1 MIDRYAAV
9 PLYHQIYL
17 QLRDEIL
24 SGQRSFGS
32 ALPTE
37 QELSAL
43 FDVSRIT
50 ARRVLSE
57 LAQHHYV
64 ERKRRLGT
72 RVTFKSP
79 AKPIEANIDQA
90 VDSLLAFGQNTTV
103 SVIEVSTDTPS
114 PTVASALHLPPNQ
127 QVIRAIR
134 IRHLDGE
141 PLGYVVSYVP
151 ADLVDV
157 ITEKSLGE
165 APILR
170 LLENAG
176 YKAKYAEQ
184 TISAVEAESR
194 IAQALTI
201 EPRAALLRI
210 SRTVYDRNDR
220 PFLLTFAH
228 YRSDKF
234 HIRIDLHDPEGPAS
248 TRSAKASPVVSAG
261 GDGTVSG
268 G

>member
-24 SGQRSFGS
+24 SGQRPFGS

-57 LAQHHYV
+57 LAQQHYV

-90 VDSLLAFGQNTTV
+90 VDSLLAFGQTTTV

-114 PTVASALHLPPNQ
+114 PMVASALHLPPNQ

-151 ADLVDV
+151 ADLVNV
-157 ITEKSLGE
+157 ITEQSLEE

-176 YKAKYAEQ
+176 YKAKHAEQ

-234 HIRIDLHDPEGPAS
+234 HIRIDLHDPEGPTS
-248 TRSAKASPVVSAG
+248 SRSGKASPVVSAG
-261 GDGTVSG
+261 ADDIL
-268 G
+268 

>member
-1 MIDRYAAV
+1 MIDRHAAL

-24 SGQRSFGS
+24 SGQRPFGS

-37 QELSAL
+37 QELSEL
-43 FDVSRIT
+43 HDVSRIT

-57 LAQHHYV
+57 LAQQHFV

-72 RVTFKSP
+72 RVIFKSP

-90 VDSLLAFGQNTTV
+90 VDSLLAFGQKTTV
-103 SVIEVSTDTPS
+103 SVVEVATDMPS
-114 PTVASALHLPPNQ
+114 PTVASALHLLPDQ
-127 QVIRAIR
+127 EVIRAVR

-151 ADLVDV
+151 ADLVNV
-157 ITEKSLGE
+157 ISEKSLAE

-176 YKAKYAEQ
+176 YKAKHAEQ
-184 TISAVEAESR
+184 TISAIEAEPR
-194 IAQALTI
+194 IAQALDI
-201 EPRAALLRI
+201 EPRAALLRV
-210 SRTVYDRNDR
+210 SRTVYGKDDR
-220 PFLLTFAH
+220 PFLLTLAH
-228 YRSDKF
+228 YRSDRF
-234 HIRIDLHDPEGPAS
+234 HVRIDLHDPEAPLS
-248 TRSAKASPVVSAG
+248 SRTAKASPLVSATAG
-261 GDGTVSG
+261 KTS
-268 G
+268 